1 MDFNF
6 TDELQQFRDALRRYL
21 DNEYTFDAR
30 QKIVASKE
38 GVDAKHWTA
47 FTELGLTALPAP
59 EAQGGFD
66 GGPADMLVV
75 MQELGR
81 ALVVEPYWAT
91 AVGIEALRLVGDD
104 HANALLERAAGGEI
118 KLAVAFHEPHARYD
132 LFSIDTTAKENGD
145 GFALS
150 GRKSL
155 VLHGAGIDTEELPD
169 GQAVRPALTQRQPKL
184 VFLNIALESA
194 DAIECILALSRAGY
208 TGAVQLMSNRGSAV
222 LAHVKSIGEQHH
234 LRMLPVLK
242 KPFETSAVLKVLQE
256 LRLGEPP
263 AVAGRVDLREA
274 LRNRWI
280 EFWYQ
285 PKIDLR
291 KKQLIGVEAY
301 SRARHPKDGVLEPSA
316 FMPGASEGDLVRL
329 SEQALDQALKAS
341 LNFCKLGVSLRPAVN
356 IPINALVKV
365 AVADIVESHRAKFEK
380 WPGLIIDVAEEQIVS
395 DLSLANDI
403 TKKLQHLDVRL
414 AIDNFGR
421 GYSSFARLK
430 ELPFAEIKL
439 DRAFVTDC
447 GSDKVNAPLCKT
459 VIDLAHNF
467 GSVAVAVGIEKA
479 SDALALVSM
488 GCDYGQG
495 FLLGQPMPEE
505 RFISLLKQ
513 RANPPARAGAA
524 KAPAAKATA
533 ANAPAPAKAAAK
545 TPKST

>member
-1 MDFNF
+1 MAA
-6 TDELQQFRDALRRYL
+6 TPAQSLAATLEA
-21 DNEYTFDAR
+21 EAPSEAR
-30 QKIVASKE
+30 APLCYV
-38 GVDAKHWTA
+38 VDADA
-47 FTELGLTALPAP
+47 
-59 EAQGGFD
+59 
-66 GGPADMLVV
+66 
-75 MQELGR
+75 
-81 ALVVEPYWAT
+81 
-91 AVGIEALRLVGDD
+91 
-104 HANALLERAAGGEI
+104 
-118 KLAVAFHEPHARYD
+118 
-132 LFSIDTTAKENGD
+132 SIRH
-145 GFALS
+145 FL
-150 GRKSL
+150 SL

-194 DAIECILALSRAGY
+194 DAIEGILALSRAGY
-208 TGAVQLMSNRGSAV
+208 AGAVQLMSNRGSAV
-222 LAHVKSIGEQHH
+222 LAHVKNIGEQHH

-242 KPFETSAVLKVLQE
+242 KPFETSVVLKVLQE

-263 AVAGRVDLREA
+263 AVAGRIDLDEA
-274 LRNRWI
+274 LRKRWI

-291 KKQLIGVEAY
+291 KKQLVGVEAFA
-301 SRARHPKDGVLEPSA
+301 RARHPQDGVLMPSA
-316 FMPGASEGDLVRL
+316 FMPGASEGDLVTL

-341 LNFCKLGVSLRPAVN
+341 LNFCKLGVSLRLAVN

-365 AVADIVESHRAKFEK
+365 PVSDIVLSHRGKFER
-380 WPGLIIDVAEEQIVS
+380 WPGVIIDVTEEQIVS
-395 DLSLANDI
+395 DLPLANDI

-414 AIDNFGR
+414 AVDDFGR
-421 GYSSFARLK
+421 GYSSLVRLK
-430 ELPFAEIKL
+430 ELPFAELKL

-467 GSVAVAVGIEKA
+467 GSIAVAVGIEKA

-513 RANPPARAGAA
+513 RANPPARPT
-524 KAPAAKATA
+524 KVPATQARRA
-533 ANAPAPAKAAAK
+533 
-545 TPKST
+545 